1 MTKRNIKISNL
12 ILVLI
17 ILICSLLLISCN
29 SKQDID
35 DNTNSITIIIEGIY
49 NKNKGILYGH
59 EKGELYSKYFLD
71 FNKNNL
77 DISSVKVDDTITI
90 KYKEIDTSRKPATI
104 FVESFE

>member
-1 MTKRNIKISNL
+1 MTKRNIKITNL
-12 ILVLI
+12 ILVLLI
-17 ILICSLLLISCN
+17 CICSLLLISCN
-29 SKQDID
+29 KKENED
-35 DNTNSITIIIEGIY
+35 DNTESITIIIEGIY
-49 NKNKGILYGH
+49 SKNKGILYGH